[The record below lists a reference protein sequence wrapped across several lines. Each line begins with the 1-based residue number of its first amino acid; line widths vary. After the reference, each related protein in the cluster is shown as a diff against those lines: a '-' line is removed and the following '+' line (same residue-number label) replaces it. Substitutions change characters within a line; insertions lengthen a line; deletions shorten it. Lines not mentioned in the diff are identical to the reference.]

1 MYIDNHGRLCHDDY
15 LAHHGIL
22 GMKWG
27 IRRFQPYPAG
37 HTGDGKFVGKT
48 NKKRSLLNE
57 FLVRQYQRKM
67 QKQKARSGQSD
78 EAEKQAQ
85 YERFVKNSMYSEE
98 ERKEAMNSA
107 RKSDRYDINFLE
119 TVQNDSFSGG
129 KHYNRQKML
138 SEYSKYLKNPAEYM
152 TTHESDNGLEYD
164 DESASNTVY
173 GSRQKSQKDYDNA
186 YEKAKAALEHI
197 KADKLTLKNAK
208 QELNLSKAEL
218 KVKKTILKESKRA
231 LDKEIAASKETEKA
245 KHDAM
250 IDAAVNTG
258 VSPVN
263 FEKDVSSKFIN
274 AQEGSYETQRRYSKA
289 ALKQKV
295 SKEYDDAYKKA
306 YADYL
311 DKIATLDLKDKSRLE
326 RARNMKPNYNI
337 KGEKTQP
344 KIVKNLY
351 SNKMTESKK
360 KQAAE
365 LYNNRGYDAKDIA
378 EKLNIPYSDVTG
390 YLVEIGVLD

>member
-1 MYIDNHGRLCHDDY
+1 MQKKNDY

-27 IRRFQPYPAG
+27 IRRYQPYPG
-37 HTGDGKFVGKT
+37 NYSGSGKYVGAKSDY
-48 NKKRSLLNE
+48 N
-57 FLVRQYQRKM
+57 
-67 QKQKARSGQSD
+67 KARSDYKAAKRGLKSTKLTLRAD
-78 EAEKQAQ
+78 TRTARLAKNDAE
-85 YERFVKNSMYSEE
+85 YVKTE
-98 ERKEAMNSA
+98 
-107 RKSDRYDINFLE
+107 
-119 TVQNDSFSGG
+119 
-129 KHYNRQKML
+129 
-138 SEYSKYLKNPAEYM
+138 LKNAKRGVNVPQAHVDALKNEYAN
-152 TTHESDNGLEYD
+152 S
-164 DESASNTVY
+164 
-173 GSRQKSQKDYDNA
+173 K
-186 YEKAKAALEHI
+186 EKAKAALEHI

-218 KVKKTILKESKRA
+218 KVKKAILKESKRA

-263 FEKDVSSKFIN
+263 FEKDVPSKFIN
-274 AQEGSYETQRRYSKA
+274 AQEGNYDTQRRYGNA

-306 YADYL
+306 YSDYL

-337 KGEKTQP
+337 KGEKPQP
-344 KIVKNLY
+344 EIVKDLY
-351 SNKMTESKK
+351 SSKTTDPYDRAMLEAAKKSARKANAAYDTAIKKELNKALKDADTRTRYNSMEPEESDEFFNKLAESNPKLKK
-360 KQAAE
+360 LKADREKKYSVMNDAFRSRAKSMRSSGKTYAQIADSLGISESSVSE
-365 LYNNRGYDAKDIA
+365 LLK
-378 EKLNIPYSDVTG
+378 P
-390 YLVEIGVLD
+390 

>member
-1 MYIDNHGRLCHDDY
+1 
-15 LAHHGIL
+15 
-22 GMKWG
+22 
-27 IRRFQPYPAG
+27 
-37 HTGDGKFVGKT
+37 
-48 NKKRSLLNE
+48 
-57 FLVRQYQRKM
+57 M

-78 EAEKQAQ
+78 EAKKQAQ
-85 YERFVKNSMYSEE
+85 YEQFVKNSMYSEE

-107 RKSDRYDINFLE
+107 RKNDRYDINFLE

-164 DESASNTVY
+164 DESDSNTVY

-186 YEKAKAALEHI
+186 YEKAE
-197 KADKLTLKNAK
+197 
-208 QELNLSKAEL
+208 
-218 KVKKTILKESKRA
+218 
-231 LDKEIAASKETEKA
+231 
-245 KHDAM
+245 
-250 IDAAVNTG
+250 
-258 VSPVN
+258 
-263 FEKDVSSKFIN
+263 
-274 AQEGSYETQRRYSKA
+274 
-289 ALKQKV
+289 
-295 SKEYDDAYKKA
+295 DAYKKVMWKGSTEKEIKKA
-306 YADYL
+306 SDNL
-311 DKIATLDLKDKSRLE
+311 DKARKAMEDNYVKTHPKEYQELLNKIAAEKSQ
-326 RARNMKPNYNI
+326 
-337 KGEKTQP
+337 KTQP